1 MAKGTI
7 NVVIAGNSEL
17 LNKELR
23 AVERRL
29 KRFGNG
35 LKSIGDSIFRSV
47 GVPFIAAGAAG
58 VKAASD
64 FESSLSK
71 IKGLV
76 GIAGDDLK
84 QLENAALRLG
94 PQMGK
99 SATEAAEALF
109 FITSA
114 GLKGKDAIDVLEMSL
129 KASAAGL
136 GEVSTIADLA
146 TSVMNAYGAENVS
159 AANATDTL
167 TAAVREGKLQAD
179 TLAGAVSAVLPIASA
194 MGVQFNEVGAAFAAM
209 SRTGTS
215 ADEAA
220 TQLKGILSSLLKPTV
235 EAEKALSEMGLSS
248 EMLREQIKE
257 EGLLSVLELLNNR
270 FDGNTAATAKVFGN
284 VRALTGVLD
293 LMGKNADGTRQI
305 FERMNAVAGDTDKAF
320 GAAAETTEFKFK
332 QSLALLNKAAIDL
345 GRILIPTVTKI
356 VNAIQHL
363 IQGFIGMDRSTKE
376 NIVNVLKWTTA
387 LGAGLSIVGRLIN
400 GLAFLS
406 KTARTLGLTTVFA
419 NAVKSLRNFG
429 STLSKVTKLF
439 SPQGLILAGMIAVT
453 VAIVKNWDKAK
464 VAIVKA
470 VNYVIEMYNNS
481 MLVRLV
487 FQTLVVIV
495 KNLITSLKT
504 AWGIL
509 KNLGS
514 GLWAIIEGIVTFDY
528 SRIEE
533 GIADAIKGVAKTM
546 KDHGEKIADNFAE
559 GLEKIKED
567 ELDFITVEDVD
578 NAVAKAGDMIN
589 GIKGYYNE
597 AVGFISGLF
606 NQGAVGFEK
615 VEETVDKTIK
625 KLQKLTPNMERPIEE
640 FIPVIKNNNKE
651 EPSLGQTIS
660 FSFQG
665 DEKAIDLLNNK
676 MEQFGERYQAI
687 MGSLSDTVGSFFDYK
702 NQRLENSYQKELQM
716 LRMSTKNDEAFAAAK
731 ARLDEKYDAKRRRVQ
746 RQQAIANKAM
756 GIADIIVKT
765 AQAVVGALTM
775 VPFTPFNLVLAKIV
789 GGLGAVQLGLA
800 AAAPIPALAQGGMT
814 TGPGMAMI
822 GDNASGKEFVIP
834 FERMGEFARQAMGGN
849 NVNVAGEFRVK
860 GSDLILVLERANR
873 ITSAKRGYGLNA

>member
-1 MAKGTI
+1 
-7 NVVIAGNSEL
+7 
-17 LNKELR
+17 
-23 AVERRL
+23 
-29 KRFGNG
+29 
-35 LKSIGDSIFRSV
+35 
-47 GVPFIAAGAAG
+47 
-58 VKAASD
+58 
-64 FESSLSK
+64 
-71 IKGLV
+71 
-76 GIAGDDLK
+76 
-84 QLENAALRLG
+84 
-94 PQMGK
+94 
-99 SATEAAEALF
+99 
-109 FITSA
+109 
-114 GLKGKDAIDVLEMSL
+114 
-129 KASAAGL
+129 
-136 GEVSTIADLA
+136 
-146 TSVMNAYGAENVS
+146 
-159 AANATDTL
+159 
-167 TAAVREGKLQAD
+167 
-179 TLAGAVSAVLPIASA
+179 
-194 MGVQFNEVGAAFAAM
+194 
-209 SRTGTS
+209 
-215 ADEAA
+215 
-220 TQLKGILSSLLKPTV
+220 
-235 EAEKALSEMGLSS
+235 
-248 EMLREQIKE
+248 
-257 EGLLSVLELLNNR
+257 
-270 FDGNTAATAKVFGN
+270 
-284 VRALTGVLD
+284 LTGVLD

-320 GAAAETTEFKFK
+320 GAAAQTTEFKFK

-376 NIVNVLKWTTA
+376 NIVNLLKWTTA

-406 KTARTLGLTTVFA
+406 RTARTLGLTTVFA

-429 STLSKVTKLF
+429 TTLSKVTKLF

-453 VAIVKNWDKAK
+453 VAIIKNWDQAK

-487 FQTLVVIV
+487 FQTLVISV
-495 KNLITSLKT
+495 KNVIIGLKT

-509 KNLGS
+509 KNLGK

-528 SRIEE
+528 SKIEE
-533 GIADAIKGVAKTM
+533 GIADAIKGIGDTL
-546 KDHGEKIADNFAE
+546 KDAGEDIADNFAE
-559 GLEKIKED
+559 GVAKIKED

-578 NAVAKAGDMIN
+578 NVVAKAGDMVN

-615 VEETVDKTIK
+615 VEETVDRTIK
-625 KLQKLTPNMERPIEE
+625 KLPKLKPNVQRPMPEL
-640 FIPVIKNNNKE
+640 PVIKNNNKE
-651 EPSLGQTIS
+651 KFSLGETIS
-660 FSFQG
+660 SAFQG
-665 DEKAIDLLNNK
+665 DEKAIDLLKNK

-702 NQRLENSYQKELQM
+702 NQRLESNYQKELEM

-834 FERMGEFARQAMGGN
+834 FERMGEFARQAMGGS

-873 ITSAKRGYGLNA
+873 ITSAKRGYGLNG

>member
-17 LNKELR
+17 LNKELQ

-35 LKSIGDSIFRSV
+35 LKFIGDSIFTSV

-76 GIAGDDLK
+76 GIAGEDLK

-248 EMLREQIKE
+248 EMLRQQIKE

-320 GAAAETTEFKFK
+320 EAAAQTTEFKFN
-332 QSLALLNKAAIDL
+332 QALAKLNSAAIKLGAELIPIVTNIVDSITKAANWFTNLDDST
-345 GRILIPTVTKI
+345 RSLIV
-356 VNAIQHL
+356 
-363 IQGFIGMDRSTKE
+363 ST
-376 NIVNVLKWTTA
+376 LKWTTI
-387 LGAGLSIVGRLIN
+387 LGGTLSVVGRMITSIAQMSAAFRAIKLTNFISSLI
-400 GLAFLS
+400 
-406 KTARTLGLTTVFA
+406 
-419 NAVKSLRNFG
+419 SLNKFG
-429 STLSKVTKLF
+429 STSSIVLQSIGIAAKSLWTSILLPLTAAVGAAAVAFEGLSLAMGEIEIRKDKELTFLESVALGYRQWKKELFGAKEELESLNDKATESVKITEDQLSQWQKMNPHLKQQREEKEKQKEQEEKLNKIREESTKRLEEINGVYSNLREELQILTSKQELYGGSLNPERVSAYQSAIDNLLKLGISPASKGVQDLYDKMVKLQQALSERTVKPLTPLTSKRKQSSLSGETDF
-439 SPQGLILAGMIAVT
+439 SAIDISGLVPDIDPFENMGYNADEFASKFPGMIAGIQEFGSVISN
-453 VAIVKNWDKAK
+453 VAASGIDSFNKLGNAALFSAMKAAK
-464 VAIVKA
+464 GF
-470 VNYVIEMYNNS
+470 
-481 MLVRLV
+481 LVEAAMAYLA
-487 FQTLVVIV
+487 T
-495 KNLITSLKT
+495 T
-504 AWGIL
+504 AKLGPIGLALAGAGI
-509 KNLGS
+509 S
-514 GLWAIIEGIVTFDY
+514 I
-528 SRIEE
+528 
-533 GIADAIKGVAKTM
+533 
-546 KDHGEKIADNFAE
+546 
-559 GLEKIKED
+559 
-567 ELDFITVEDVD
+567 
-578 NAVAKAGDMIN
+578 
-589 GIKGYYNE
+589 
-597 AVGFISGLF
+597 ISGMMDSAISKA
-606 NQGAVGFEK
+606 QSKK
-615 VEETVDKTIK
+615 V
-625 KLQKLTPNMERPIEE
+625 
-640 FIPVIKNNNKE
+640 
-651 EPSLGQTIS
+651 
-660 FSFQG
+660 
-665 DEKAIDLLNNK
+665 
-676 MEQFGERYQAI
+676 
-687 MGSLSDTVGSFFDYK
+687 
-702 NQRLENSYQKELQM
+702 
-716 LRMSTKNDEAFAAAK
+716 
-731 ARLDEKYDAKRRRVQ
+731 
-746 RQQAIANKAM
+746 
-756 GIADIIVKT
+756 
-765 AQAVVGALTM
+765 
-775 VPFTPFNLVLAKIV
+775 
-789 GGLGAVQLGLA
+789 
-800 AAAPIPALAQGGMT
+800 PALAQGGMT

-873 ITSAKRGYGLNA
+873 ITSAKRGYGLNG